1 MRTLFLY
8 IYDYLRPRR
17 KLFFFLFFMSL
28 ALLSFLASK
37 VSLQEDVIRMLP
49 ADAAHEKLNAFYRNS
64 KISDRILFRIS
75 SADDSIPVSPDS
87 LIIVCDLLVEKLQK
101 EAGTYIES
109 LEYKVD
115 DSAMAA
121 VLGVID
127 QNLPYF
133 LEEEDYKLIDSITSG
148 SAIETKIGSNYKTLT
163 GPAGIAMSRF
173 IVRDPLGLNFIAYN
187 KLQNLK
193 SNDQLALYENHF
205 FSHDTKYLLFFI
217 NPAFPSSETVQNGI
231 FGEKIGS
238 IVDSVAQATGL
249 RLDFFGAPLVA
260 AGNAAQIRK
269 DVILTTSLTILILVI
284 IVAWFFRK
292 LYYSLLMI
300 IPVLYGALVAL
311 AAIYFIRGEVSVIA
325 IGAGSLVLGIAVNYS
340 LHFLMHQRYHGK
352 VRDAVTELSYP
363 MTVGSLTTI
372 AGFMCLQFV
381 KAPVLQDLGLFAA
394 LCLIGAAVSSLVFL
408 PHLIRTKVP
417 ENNSGSG
424 LTLYLDNFL
433 DRLQGRKKIAL
444 AFVVL
449 SPLFFYFAKDVQFED
464 DMSKINYMSDKL
476 KQSETE
482 MNRTASFYH
491 KSVFVFSQ
499 GSTLDQALSR
509 SEEALD
515 KLKDMKR
522 EGILNSYSGVS
533 SFYLSEKEQARR
545 LARWHTF
552 WSEERKSRVLN
563 DLQKAGEAYGFKSNA
578 FDSFTSLLHRQFD
591 PLIEC
596 GLGNLGSSI
605 SGNFIDKN
613 QTGYYVIS
621 LLKPAPGRI
630 QDVYSSLSS
639 FPELTV
645 FDRQYIVDK
654 LVDIVNDDF
663 SFIAIVTSLLVLISL
678 LIAYGRIEL
687 ALISFIPMVI
697 AWIWILGIMSLLG
710 IKFNIINVI
719 LSTLVFALGDD
730 YCIFTMDGL
739 KEEYAK
745 RKRVL
750 RSVRASI
757 LFSVLTTI
765 AGLGVLIL
773 AKHPALRSIALVS
786 IVGLLSVWF
795 ISQTLQPYLF
805 RLFIQDP
812 ASRKQPPYT
821 LWGLLKSVFAF
832 SYFLFGALLLTVIG
846 FILFKLIPFQKERKK
861 LVYHYVISKF
871 KGSLIYIMGNVRKRI
886 IITTG
891 ENFSKPAIIIAN
903 HQSFLDILA
912 LGMLNPKLI
921 FLTNKWVWNSPV
933 FGFVVRM
940 ADYYPVAEGAENSV
954 ARLADRVKKGYSI
967 VIFPEG
973 TRSASGVIR
982 RFHKGAFYL
991 AEQLRLDIL
1000 PVVLHGTGY
1009 CMTKGEFLLK
1019 DSQITLKFLPRI
1031 PVTDTRFG
1039 NSYSERAKLTG
1050 RYFREQY
1057 EILRKESEQPE
1068 FFLTHIHSNFIYK
1081 GPVLEWYMKIK
1092 MRLED
1097 SYRIFHQLVPDR
1109 AKVLD
1114 LGCGYG
1120 FMSYMLG
1127 YLSGERKITAIDYDE
1142 EKIEIAGNGYARP
1155 DNVQFLHQDVL
1166 DFPESGYDAII
1177 LSDVLHYLQTDD
1189 QLSLLDR
1196 CARNLSPG
1204 GVMVLREGLSDL
1216 RGRHRGTRLSEWFST
1231 RIFTFNK
1238 TGEKK
1243 LTFISSAML
1252 EDFAQRH
1259 RFEMQRIDNS
1269 KLTSNV
1275 IFSFKKR

>member
-1 MRTLFLY
+1 MSKLFLY
-8 IYDYLRPRR
+8 IYDFLQPRQ
-17 KLFFFLFFMSL
+17 KIFYFLLLLSL
-28 ALLSFLASK
+28 AVLLFLAAK
-37 VSLQEDVIRMLP
+37 VRLQEDVIRMLP
-49 ADAAHEKLNAFYRNS
+49 ADKEHGKLNDFYKNS
-64 KISDRILFRIS
+64 KISDRILFRLS
-75 SADDSIPVSPDS
+75 SANSGTTVSADS
-87 LIIVCDLLVEKLQK
+87 LIPVCEKLVEQLQQ
-101 EAGTYIES
+101 EAGEFIES
-109 LEYKVD
+109 VEYKVD
-115 DSAMAA
+115 DSEMAA
-121 VLGVID
+121 VLTVID

-133 LEEEDYKLIDSITSG
+133 LEEEDYKLLDSITSG
-148 SAIETKIGSNYKTLT
+148 PAIEAKIGSNYKTLS

-173 IVRDPLGLNFIAYN
+173 IVRDPLGLNIIAYQ

-193 SNDQLALYENHF
+193 SNDQISLYENHF
-205 FSHDTKYLLFFI
+205 FSQDNKFLLFFI
-217 NPAFPSSETVQNGI
+217 NPAFPSSETVRNGI
-231 FGEKIGS
+231 FGEKIRHVTDS
-238 IVDSVAQATGL
+238 ISEAAGVKI
-249 RLDFFGAPLVA
+249 DFFGAPLVA

-284 IVAWFFRK
+284 IVAWFFRR
-292 LYYSLLMI
+292 LYYSLLLI
-300 IPVLYGALVAL
+300 IPVIFGALFAL
-311 AAIYFIRGEVSVIA
+311 TAIYFIRGEVSVIA

-340 LHFLMHQRYHGK
+340 LHFLMHHRYHGR
-352 VRDAVTELSYP
+352 VRDAVAELSYP

-381 KAPVLQDLGLFAA
+381 KAPVLQDLGLFSA
-394 LCLIGAAVSSLVFL
+394 LCLTGAAVSSLVFL
-408 PHLIRTKVP
+408 PHLIRNKAP
-417 ENNSGSG
+417 ETGAGSA
-424 LTLYLDNFL
+424 LANQLDNFL
-433 DRLQGRKKIAL
+433 DRLQGRKKLAL
-444 AFVVL
+444 AFLIL
-449 SPLFFYFAKDVQFED
+449 SPLFFWFAKDVQFED
-464 DMSKINYMSDKL
+464 DMTKINYMSDEL
-476 KQSETE
+476 KRNEE
-482 MNRTASFYH
+482 EINRTASFYH
-491 KSVFVFSQ
+491 KSVFIFSQ
-499 GSTLDQALSR
+499 GATLDQALSA
-509 SEEALD
+509 SEAALD
-515 KLKDMKR
+515 KLKEMKR

-533 SFYLSEKEQARR
+533 SFYISEKEQAKR
-545 LARWHTF
+545 LSLWHSF
-552 WSEERKSRVLN
+552 WTEERKLRVLN
-563 DLQKAGEAYGFKSNA
+563 DLQKAGEHYGFTPNA
-578 FDSFTSLLHRQFD
+578 FISFTSLLDREFD
-591 PLIEC
+591 PLLEC
-596 GLGNLGSSI
+596 GLGNFGHSMA
-605 SGNFIDKN
+605 GNFIDKN

-621 LLKPAPGRI
+621 LLKPAAGRV
-630 QDVYSSLSS
+630 QDVYSSLSDFS
-639 FPELTV
+639 GITV
-645 FDRQYIVDK
+645 FDRQFIVDK
-654 LVDIVNDDF
+654 LVDVVNDDF

-805 RLFIQDP
+805 RIFIQAP

-821 LWGLLKSVFAF
+821 LWGLIKSVFAF
-832 SYFLFGALLLTVIG
+832 GYFLFGALLLTVIG
-846 FILFKLIPFQKERKK
+846 FVLIKLIPFQRERMK
-861 LVYHYVISKF
+861 LAYHFVISKF
-871 KGSLIYIMGNVRKRI
+871 KGSLIYIMANVKKRI
-886 IITTG
+886 INTTG
-891 ENFSKPAIIIAN
+891 ENFSKPAIIISN

-940 ADYYPVAEGAENSV
+940 ADYYPVAEGAENSI
-954 ARLADRVKKGYSI
+954 ARLAERVRMGYSV

-973 TRSASGVIR
+973 TRSASGLIR

-991 AEQLRLDIL
+991 AEQLQLDIL
-1000 PVVLHGTGY
+1000 PIVLHGTGY

-1031 PVTDTRFG
+1031 SITDTRFG
-1039 NSYSERAKLTG
+1039 TSYSERAKLTG

-1057 EILRKESEQPE
+1057 EILKKETEQPE

-1097 SYRIFHQLVPDR
+1097 SYRVFHGLVPS
-1109 AKVLD
+1109 AGKILD

-1127 YLSGERKITAIDYDE
+1127 YLSGERNITAIDYDE
-1142 EKIEIAGNGYARP
+1142 EKIEIAVNGYARP
-1155 DNVQFLHQDVL
+1155 DNVQFIHQDVR
-1166 DFPESGYDAII
+1166 DFPGSGYDAII
-1177 LSDVLHYLQTDD
+1177 LSDVLHYLQPND

-1216 RGRHRGTRLSEWFST
+1216 QGRHRGTRLSEWFST

-1243 LTFISSAML
+1243 LAFISSTVL
-1252 EDFAQRH
+1252 EDFARRH
-1259 RFEMQRIDNS
+1259 GFEMDRIDNS

-1275 IFSFKKR
+1275 IFSFKKS